1 MLETKIAQRTLRNL
15 SEAEIDM
22 VAGGSCPG
30 DPPSG
35 PSDLT
40 ESESRREVNAQL
52 IIIVA
57 IDDCV

>member
-1 MLETKIAQRTLRNL
+1 MLETKIAQRTVRNL
-15 SEAEIDM
+15 SEAEINT

-30 DPPSG
+30 DPPRG

-40 ESESRREVNAQL
+40 TSESCREVNAQQ